1 MSLDEDGLAS
11 SLYQYSHLGAASLE
25 VLTLLACS

>member
-11 SLYQYSHLGAASLE
+11 SLWQYSHSGAASLE
-25 VLTLLACS
+25 VPTLLECS